1 MIREGFFQT
10 EDRESLYRHR
20 LYWWTPRRNCNPYS
34 IYSIRTW
41 TEDNIP
47 GIDIVLSVRHLY
59 PEYLEL
65 FLGRTSSSGQWLF
78 PIDSP
83 DRDRTKKTWESV
95 LLLILRSGL
104 ALPPFRISNA
114 ASPRRDAYIQSH
126 KCATS
131 IDITHRP
138 LTLPALPN
146 GFSKLRVLN
155 EEENVK

>member
-1 MIREGFFQT
+1 M
-10 EDRESLYRHR
+10 
-20 LYWWTPRRNCNPYS
+20 
-34 IYSIRTW
+34 
-41 TEDNIP
+41 
-47 GIDIVLSVRHLY
+47 SV
-59 PEYLEL
+59 
-65 FLGRTSSSGQWLF
+65 

-83 DRDRTKKTWESV
+83 DRDYIKKTWESV

-114 ASPRRDAYIQSH
+114 ASPRRDVYIRTH
-126 KCATS
+126 KRATP

-138 LTLPALPN
+138 LTLPDLPN

>member
-1 MIREGFFQT
+1 M
-10 EDRESLYRHR
+10 
-20 LYWWTPRRNCNPYS
+20 
-34 IYSIRTW
+34 
-41 TEDNIP
+41 
-47 GIDIVLSVRHLY
+47 SV
-59 PEYLEL
+59 
-65 FLGRTSSSGQWLF
+65 

-83 DRDRTKKTWESV
+83 DRDYIKKTWESV

-126 KCATS
+126 RCAIS